1 MGRVGVCP
9 RFLALAKDAGVWTD
23 LFRNIFPVPAYC
35 RAIPAINH
43 IPDFF
48 ARMITIAVD
57 GMGSDNSPYN
67 EIDGVIQAA
76 KAYDVKVILVG
87 KESVL
92 APMLKSAGGDGLP
105 IEIRNATEVVAMDES
120 PIAALRKKRDSSIR
134 IAANLVSER
143 IAAGLVS
150 AGNTGAVMATSKM
163 VLGMVPGVDR
173 PALAT
178 VLPTLTGCA
187 VLLDVGANVVCKPHH
202 LLQFAVMEHLFSKKV
217 LGVASPKVGL
227 MSVGEEES
235 KGNDLVKEVH
245 QMLKQLDL
253 NFIGN
258 VEGRDLYN
266 GRADVIVCDGFT
278 GNVALK
284 TSEGLI
290 EAMQKLMKEELSR
303 NLQSK
308 LGAAL
313 SLSAFRR
320 LKKRLDYSEYGGAPL
335 LGLRGVSIICHG
347 RSSGNAIKNAIRVA
361 KEFSENQV
369 DAMLENELNRIGVEQ
384 YELPPEA
391 VAGNSGY

>member
-202 LLQFAVMEHLFSKKV
+202 LLQFAVMGHLFSKKV